1 MPPHLPSY
9 MGSRDKTQVVIVT
22 VAAAAAAAA
31 AVAFVETGP
40 LTESRA
46 H

>member
-1 MPPHLPSY
+1 